1 MGWPGLAS
9 EVRTIC
15 EEIMI
20 PDASR
25 MDVEKETIQKA
36 VRYDHMKSLKKELK
50 GDKMK
55 DMANTDISNRTE
67 YTSWTPLPS
76 RKISPKKKYQ
86 KTYS

>member
-1 MGWPGLAS
+1 MKILLIQAIRKQEEGGLAREVLEEQLKMGWPGLAS

-25 MDVEKETIQKA
+25 MDIEKETIHRA

-50 GDKMK
+50 GDK
-55 DMANTDISNRTE
+55 
-67 YTSWTPLPS
+67 Y
-76 RKISPKKKYQ
+76 
-86 KTYS
+86 